1 MNSDTSQGEFAT
13 RRRQLAQQ
21 MVLVLP
27 GFGRWASAMRDF
39 ETPYGKAGIRQLEVL
54 YLLRHNVVNPANQTA
69 TALAEYFQIQ
79 RSVVTRVLAKLEQG
93 GQIIRET
100 DPQDHRSQRITITEQ
115 GRKLSDYVEQKYFE
129 EMNAALGDITEDDL
143 VSLERA
149 IQILKKVSTNLGL
162 GESPPRVQDEEMLTR
177 S

>member
-1 MNSDTSQGEFAT
+1 VISDTSQGEFAT
-13 RRRQLAQQ
+13 RRNHIAQQ

-54 YLLRHNVVNPANQTA
+54 YILRHDLVDRSHQTA
-69 TALAEYFQIQ
+69 TMLAHHFQIQ

-93 GQIIRET
+93 GYITREI
-100 DPQDHRSQRITITEQ
+100 DPNDHRAQQITITEQ
-115 GRKLSDYVEQKYFE
+115 GKLLSDYVEQKYFE

-143 VSLERA
+143 ISLERSLN
-149 IQILKKVSTNLGL
+149 ILTNVSANLGL
-162 GESPPRVQDEEMLTR
+162 GESGTR
-177 S
+177 RLDPAE